1 MAAYSPAEI
10 ALMTGKKRS
19 SIETYVTRG
28 KLIKNLDKKID
39 EDNPVNAL
47 FLSKH
52 TSKYTKP
59 QEKQEPKTAKEIV
72 NASPPTQPKKEAQE
86 EQQNPRPQPSPEQK
100 KTQET
105 ASALIQLEYATKK
118 LNAKKIQKEVELK
131 EIEIAKKKG
140 ELVDLQGVGSVI
152 SQYVSTTNRNLL
164 ESLETL
170 VRSIC
175 SRHGI
180 EPSKCGKY
188 LKEIKEIINTINQES
203 VEEVFKNLENIS

>member
-39 EDNPVNAL
+39 EDNPINAL

-52 TSKYTKP
+52 TSKYKP

-72 NASPPTQPKKEAQE
+72 NVPPPTQQKKEVQE
-86 EQQNPRPQPSPEQK
+86 KQQDPRPQPSHEQK

-164 ESLETL
+164 ESLETFI
-170 VRSIC
+170 RSIC

-188 LKEIKEIINTINQES
+188 LKEIKEIINTINQDS
-203 VEEVFKNLENIS
+203 VDEVFKNLENMS